1 MSLKI
6 FTHLVFVMLIAV
18 GCANVTPTPLPA
30 PTRDIAPGV
39 PASTRAPVSNS
50 PTAVLD
56 VAKFGTLSH
65 SGGNV
70 TLDAQLIDFQI
81 DRPIIF
87 AVAMNTHSVDLAD
100 DMTKLATLRDDAGK
114 EYAPLAWAGAGPGG
128 HHREGQLK
136 FAGLTSKPRY
146 IELVVRGLAKV
157 PERVLRWEL
166 R

>member
-6 FTHLVFVMLIAV
+6 FALLILVMFIGVA
-18 GCANVTPTPLPA
+18 CANTTPTPLAMPTQDLA
-30 PTRDIAPGV
+30 PSV
-39 PASTRAPVSNS
+39 PTSTLTPVPSS

-87 AVAMNTHSVDLAD
+87 AVAMNTHSVDLVD
-100 DMTKLATLRDDAGK
+100 DMTKVATLRNDAGK
-114 EYAPLAWAGAGPGG
+114 EYQAIAWEGTGPGG
-128 HHREGQLK
+128 HHREGRLK

-166 R
+166 Q